1 MRGLADG
8 GRPYAS
14 YLTRTLDAEDTE
26 KGEQPAMKSSIPK
39 VCAAALLA
47 FATAAATA
55 VAAEPPVLTGVWK
68 ADPAT
73 LAAIRLGGAN
83 DIHPEYSDPTY
94 AAAEEIWSIEIK
106 EQKGRAFHGVASSP
120 KGFSVAFVGVISF
133 DGEHFTAAA
142 DSGGYTG
149 EILPDG
155 RVDICYMD
163 HEDDRSQ
170 VSCFVMAKQ

>member
-1 MRGLADG
+1 MNNAFSKLC
-8 GRPYAS
+8 S
-14 YLTRTLDAEDTE
+14 
-26 KGEQPAMKSSIPK
+26 
-39 VCAAALLA
+39 AALLA
-47 FATAAATA
+47 FATGPATSF
-55 VAAEPPVLTGVWK
+55 AAEPPVLTGVWK

-73 LAAIRLGGAN
+73 LAAVRLGGAN
-83 DIHPEYSDPTY
+83 DIHPQYSEPTY

-120 KGFSVAFVGVISF
+120 KGFTVDFVGVISF

-142 DSGGYTG
+142 DAGGYTG

-163 HEDDRSQ
+163 HEDGRAQ

>member
-1 MRGLADG
+1 
-8 GRPYAS
+8 
-14 YLTRTLDAEDTE
+14 
-26 KGEQPAMKSSIPK
+26 MKSFLK
-39 VCAAALLA
+39 VCSVALLA
-47 FATAAATA
+47 SATGAATS
-55 VAAEPPVLTGVWK
+55 VSAEPPVLTGVWK

-73 LAAIRLGGAN
+73 LAAVRLGEAN

-94 AAAEEIWSIEIK
+94 AAAEQIWSIEIK

-120 KGFSVAFVGVISF
+120 KGFSVPFVGVISF
-133 DGEHFTAAA
+133 DGEHFTGAA

-155 RVDICYMD
+155 QIDICYVD
-163 HEDDRSQ
+163 HEDGRSQ